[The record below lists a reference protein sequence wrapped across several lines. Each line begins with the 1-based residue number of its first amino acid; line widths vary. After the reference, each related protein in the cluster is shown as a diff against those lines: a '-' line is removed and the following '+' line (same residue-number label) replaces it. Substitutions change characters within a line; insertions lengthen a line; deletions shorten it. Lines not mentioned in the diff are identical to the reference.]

1 MAKDGIKEVVD
12 KLCNQVVF
20 YGILSL
26 KVIAL
31 GFIILKEKAK
41 QSLLIIKIKQITAN
55 VYPFLK
61 EIDLIL
67 IQLLLTVKFIQ
78 NIFPFCLFFSSP
90 SPSSYFFP
98 IVAIKIS
105 QIKSNYVSQRVLI
118 PAGKYEKKHLFKLLI
133 EIR

>member
-1 MAKDGIKEVVD
+1 
-12 KLCNQVVF
+12 VF

-78 NIFPFCLFFSSP
+78 NIFPFCLS
-90 SPSSYFFP
+90 
-98 IVAIKIS
+98 
-105 QIKSNYVSQRVLI
+105 LI
-118 PAGKYEKKHLFKLLI
+118 F
-133 EIR
+133 EIRNILYVK